1 MSSELTKRIFTS
13 LILLVVAFSFFIYS
27 NLDFFLYFFIFIVIV
42 CYGEWYVTNSLL
54 LKKFN
59 KGFEP
64 YFPEIFKSVNFY
76 KSFSIYLFGFIYFL
90 LIVPIS
96 AFYLREEVSLNF
108 FLLIVII
115 CIFSDVGGYVFGKT
129 IGGKKLTKIS
139 PNKTIA
145 GSIGSFFFSILPIIF
160 INLVNNEAAF
170 IKFNIVNIL
179 FSLFVSLIC
188 QLGDLFF
195 SYFKRLNNKK
205 NTSNLLPGH
214 GGLLDRIDGL
224 VIVLPIVFLI
234 KFFEIF

>member
-1 MSSELTKRIFTS
+1 MSTELTKRIFTS
-13 LILLVVAFSFFIYS
+13 IILLSVTFSFFIYS
-27 NLDFFLYFFIFIVIV
+27 NLDFFLYFIIFIGII

-54 LKKFN
+54 LKKY
-59 KGFEP
+59 K
-64 YFPEIFKSVNFY
+64 KKFY

-96 AFYLREEVSLNF
+96 AFYLREEISLNF
-108 FLLIVII
+108 FLLIITI

-129 IGGKKLTKIS
+129 IGGRKLTKIS

-145 GSIGSFFFSILPIIF
+145 GSIGSFIFSILALIIIYLF
-160 INLVNNEAAF
+160 NIETIFLKLNLVNIF
-170 IKFNIVNIL
+170 FV
-179 FSLFVSLIC
+179 LFVSLIC

-224 VIVLPIVFLI
+224 IIVLPIISLI
-234 KFFEIF
+234 KIMDIF

>member
-13 LILLVVAFSFFIYS
+13 LILLIVAFSFFIYS
-27 NLDFFLYFFIFIVIV
+27 NLDFFLYFFISIGIV

-64 YFPEIFKSVNFY
+64 HVPEMFKSINFY

-139 PNKTIA
+139 PNKTIS
-145 GSIGSFFFSILPIIF
+145 GSIGSFIFSIFPIIF
-160 INLVNNEAAF
+160 IYL
-170 IKFNIVNIL
+170 FNFETSLLKLNFTNIL

-205 NTSNLLPGH
+205 NYSNLFPGH

-224 VIVLPIVFLI
+224 IIVIPVIYLI
-234 KFFEIF
+234 KIFEII

>member
-1 MSSELTKRIFTS
+1 MYSDLTKRIFTS
-13 LILLVVAFSFFIYS
+13 IILLSVTFSFFIYS
-27 NLDFFLYFFIFIVIV
+27 NLDFFLYFIIFIGII

-54 LKKFN
+54 LKKY
-59 KGFEP
+59 K
-64 YFPEIFKSVNFY
+64 KKFY

-96 AFYLREEVSLNF
+96 AFYLREEVGLNF

-145 GSIGSFFFSILPIIF
+145 GSIGSFIFSILALIIIYLF
-160 INLVNNEAAF
+160 NIETIFLKLNLVNIF
-170 IKFNIVNIL
+170 FV
-179 FSLFVSLIC
+179 LFVSLIC

-234 KFFEIF
+234 KIMGIF